1 MSGGALAGAIVGSVF
16 GAAIVAVVV
25 LFLVKRQ
32 RHAKLA
38 SASTSSE
45 SYNDTVLI
53 DLKGRQGPG
62 RGSESQVLGNSSSQ
76 ILNAARRLGQSIRSL
91 GRQDSKASWEI
102 PESAVEICLNEDG
115 SAVELGRGGFGVV
128 YKGILNGV
136 QQVAVKIMRNP
147 GMDGKDAI
155 NREIAILEHVS
166 RDRNVVQFYGELVC
180 CVHTRGLLLGVY
192 RGIKGFPMY
201 VRPWFLTVSC
211 PPSLAHAGT
220 CLASDDL
227 MIVTELME
235 GGDLRAAL
243 DSIDS
248 PMLHWSSLGRQIALD
263 IVRGLCF
270 LHANNV
276 IHRDLKSK
284 NVLLTADW
292 ATAKIADVGAAAIH
306 SKGYLTASAGQVLGT
321 LAWAAPELLLGQKIT
336 PKADIFSCG
345 VVLWEIVTGKA
356 PLRGYVSRPQGVSQ
370 CPEKVADIIV
380 QCLEPD
386 PEHRPTARQL
396 YDQLAAIPAVEAA

>member
-1 MSGGALAGAIVGSVF
+1 
-16 GAAIVAVVV
+16 
-25 LFLVKRQ
+25 
-32 RHAKLA
+32 
-38 SASTSSE
+38 
-45 SYNDTVLI
+45 
-53 DLKGRQGPG
+53 
-62 RGSESQVLGNSSSQ
+62 
-76 ILNAARRLGQSIRSL
+76 
-91 GRQDSKASWEI
+91 
-102 PESAVEICLNEDG
+102 
-115 SAVELGRGGFGVV
+115 
-128 YKGILNGV
+128 
-136 QQVAVKIMRNP
+136 
-147 GMDGKDAI
+147 
-155 NREIAILEHVS
+155 
-166 RDRNVVQFYGELVC
+166 
-180 CVHTRGLLLGVY
+180 
-192 RGIKGFPMY
+192 
-201 VRPWFLTVSC
+201 
-211 PPSLAHAGT
+211 
-220 CLASDDL
+220 